1 MNRCVSKYWKY
12 GSWLG
17 ILLFNL
23 VLVSQVVQRSIQ
35 ISQNREHCAV
45 LTSEIQQLRQRQPP
59 PTVENYHQ
67 LQQELAQCDQKY
79 ATITS
84 KVRKID
90 LPFLPQ
96 SEAPNEVD
104 FYFLVMA
111 YRRFLAECAQ
121 KMRVLIPQNCA
132 FGFEAHATKEVVPP
146 KETLAKFTEQCAIA
160 ARVLVLLFGAN
171 DYGMEFQKITRET
184 LAAEENESKTPKE
197 KKQFPR
203 SEKVKSYR
211 FTLEFSSYTRA
222 LRTFLNRVLEF
233 GLPVIWREITI
244 HVNPTAHPEAAT
256 SADPV
261 SVKLVFDWIFPRPYI
276 TESQDLN
283 CTELKAVPEERGE
296 FWSDPP
302 QAPRGEA
309 WTFDL
314 FTPPTIVLKNDHYQA
329 TLPWLP
335 QPKPETRVVFA
346 CTALERLLYPIQ
358 LLGYI
363 IPPPD
368 ASGVSRPHFFLKNV
382 ETQESFQATLGDTVT
397 AHSLELVDFNERGPE
412 NCQQLNLLDHE
423 LSREEILTPETK
435 YDTQRV
441 KVNLE
446 YREELIE
453 PDADALESETKT
465 VSLTHIGENFKI
477 GDRQYTLTSVDDAVK
492 RVTLECDG
500 EMIEVALES

>member
-1 MNRCVSKYWKY
+1 
-12 GSWLG
+12 
-17 ILLFNL
+17 
-23 VLVSQVVQRSIQ
+23 VVQRSIQ

-45 LTSEIQQLRQRQPP
+45 LTSEIQQLQQQRLP
-59 PTVENYHQ
+59 PTPENYCQ
-67 LQQELAQCDQKY
+67 LQQELARCDQKH
-79 ATITS
+79 S
-84 KVRKID
+84 KIIGRMRKID

-96 SEAPNEVD
+96 LEAPNEVD

-111 YRRFLAECAQ
+111 YRRFLVEYSQ

-132 FGFEAHATKEVVPP
+132 FGFESYATKEAFPP
-146 KETLAKFTEQCAIA
+146 KAALAELTEQCAIA

-171 DYGMEFQKITRET
+171 DYEMEFQKITRET
-184 LAAEENESKTPKE
+184 LAAEENGSKTPKE
-197 KKQFPR
+197 KEQLPR

-222 LRTFLNRVLEF
+222 LRTFLNRVLEL

-244 HVNPTAHPEAAT
+244 HVNPTTHPEAAT

-261 SVKLVFDWIFPRPYI
+261 SVKLIFDWIFPRPYI
-276 TESQDLN
+276 TEPQDLN
-283 CTELKAVPEERGE
+283 CTELKAIPAEREELWR
-296 FWSDPP
+296 DPP
-302 QAPRGEA
+302 QDPRGEA

-335 QPKPETRVVFA
+335 QPKPETKVVFT
-346 CTALERLLYPIQ
+346 CTTLERLLYPIQ
-358 LLGYI
+358 LLGYV

-368 ASGVSRPHFFLKNV
+368 VSGVSRPHFFLKNT

-397 AHSLELVDFNERGPE
+397 AHSLELVDFNERGPD
-412 NCQQLNLLDHE
+412 NCPQLKLLDHE
-423 LSREEILTPETK
+423 FSREEILTPETK

-446 YREELIE
+446 YREELLE
-453 PDADALESETKT
+453 PDADVLESTTKT
-465 VSLTHIGENFKI
+465 VSLTHIGENFRI
-477 GDRQYTLTSVDDAVK
+477 GNHQYTLTSVDDAVK
-492 RVTLECDG
+492 RVTLECDDKI
-500 EMIEVALES
+500 IETALES